1 VSWPRCREEEEARRK
16 REEEDRHMQRLLS
29 QKVPVGKPTQS
40 AIMKAEKVGTA
51 KRSSWRYQ

>member
-1 VSWPRCREEEEARRK
+1 VSWHCCREEEEARRK

-51 KRSSWRYQ
+51 KRSFQ